1 MPHCGAPLT
10 AFDVA
15 SLPHRSAKPGLL
27 QGNRRLQQPAG
38 RLGWLGLA
46 PTGQGGQQAASRAEP
61 RLAEQPSPA
70 GARCRKACEPLQP
83 RSPLIGHEPAEGLA
97 GGDPFESQ
105 SLLQGMG
112 QPGRI
117 LRGDLQQPGALQG
130 IEHL

>member
-27 QGNRRLQQPAG
+27 QGNRCLQQPAG
-38 RLGWLGLA
+38 RLGGWA
-46 PTGQGGQQAASRAEP
+46 PTGQGRQQAAGRAET
-61 RLAEQPSPA
+61 RVAEQPAPPGTPRSQS
-70 GARCRKACEPLQP
+70 GDQLQP
-83 RSPLIGHEPAEGLA
+83 RSPLIGPEPAEGLA